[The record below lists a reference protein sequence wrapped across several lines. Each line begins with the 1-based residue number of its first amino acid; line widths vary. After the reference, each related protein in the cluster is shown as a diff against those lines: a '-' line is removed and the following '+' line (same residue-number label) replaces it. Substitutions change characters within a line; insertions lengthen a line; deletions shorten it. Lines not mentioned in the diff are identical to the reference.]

1 MAEVAEPIDLAIVV
15 NVLRGRISD
24 QEYERAILL
33 TQQQSL
39 LVRIDSDA
47 ATLRERNELIAQL
60 EAQVEE
66 LERRVTELE
75 GV

>member
-1 MAEVAEPIDLAIVV
+1 MAEVTEPIDLAIVV

-47 ATLRERNELIAQL
+47 ATLRTRNELIAQL